1 MYVGNVIDRRV
12 MKTVDFV
19 GLIVVMQG
27 GEGVKKKEA
36 ARRLKRNDASTAL
49 GFELCWF
56 RYC

>member
-1 MYVGNVIDRRV
+1 

-27 GEGVKKKEA
+27 GGEGVWKKKEA

-56 RYC
+56 RYCKCIHRLEI

>member
-1 MYVGNVIDRRV
+1 